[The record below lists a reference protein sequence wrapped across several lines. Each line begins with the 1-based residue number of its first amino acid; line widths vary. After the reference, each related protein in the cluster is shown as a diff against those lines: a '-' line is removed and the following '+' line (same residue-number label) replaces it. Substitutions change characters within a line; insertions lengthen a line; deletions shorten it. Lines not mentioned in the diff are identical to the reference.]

1 MIKKIKAIFSNTEPL
16 MLAWITICIVL
27 TIAYLIEFILGNRTL
42 NYLISFLVLLYFC
55 FGSSIFLP
63 KIAESKC
70 SFELSSAIFYSIF
83 YSYTLFT
90 GRTPIIFV
98 YVFPMLFGIIASRHL
113 FETKLFSLLCT
124 GIACSYA
131 AYYLPEAITTGNAI
145 EYEIIIAC
153 MLLSFMSI
161 SRTTLEVTDRISK
174 LEETNKRDSLT
185 DIYNR
190 NMIVDLQKN
199 GYFWQRVGL
208 ILGDV
213 DKFKSINDTYGHDKG
228 DEVLIKIANCFKN
241 VVKHYPDAYAIRI
254 GGDEFVILSKA
265 VDAEC
270 ILRDVTQA
278 LKKENIN
285 MSFGIACA
293 ETSYDNL
300 YKEADKKMY
309 ANKHKEL

>member
-1 MIKKIKAIFSNTEPL
+1 MKKGKDFSPL

-27 TIAYLIEFILGNRTL
+27 TIAYLVEFILGNRTL
-42 NYLISFLVLLYFC
+42 NYLVSFLFLLYFC
-55 FGSSIFLP
+55 FASSILLP
-63 KIAESKC
+63 KLAEDKC

-98 YVFPMLFGIIASRHL
+98 YAFPMLFGIIASRQL

-124 GIACSYA
+124 GIACAYA
-131 AYYLPEAITTGNAI
+131 AYYLPEAIIAGNAI

-161 SRTTLEVTDRISK
+161 STTTLEVTDRISR

-190 NMIVDLQKN
+190 NMIVELQKN

-213 DKFKSINDTYGHDKG
+213 DKFKAINDTYGHEKG
-228 DEVLIKIANCFKN
+228 DETLIKIANCLKS

-265 VDAEC
+265 TDAEC
-270 ILRDVTQA
+270 ILRDVTQL
-278 LKKENIN
+278 LKKEDIH

-309 ANKHKEL
+309 ENKNKVC

>member
-1 MIKKIKAIFSNTEPL
+1 MKKGKDFSPL

-27 TIAYLIEFILGNRTL
+27 TIAYLVEFILGNRTL
-42 NYLISFLVLLYFC
+42 NYLVSFLFLLYFC
-55 FGSSIFLP
+55 FASSILLP
-63 KIAESKC
+63 KLAEDKC

-98 YVFPMLFGIIASRHL
+98 YVFPMLFGIIASRQL
-113 FETKLFSLLCT
+113 FETKLFALLCT
-124 GIACSYA
+124 GIACVYA
-131 AYYLPEAITTGNAI
+131 AYYLPEAIMASNAI

-161 SRTTLEVTDRISK
+161 STTTLEVTDRISR

-190 NMIVDLQKN
+190 NMIVELQKN

-213 DKFKSINDTYGHDKG
+213 DKFKAINDTYGHEKG
-228 DEVLIKIANCFKN
+228 DETLIKIANCLKS

-265 VDAEC
+265 TDAEC
-270 ILRDVTQA
+270 ILRDVTQL
-278 LKKENIN
+278 LKKEDIH

-309 ANKHKEL
+309 ENKNKIC